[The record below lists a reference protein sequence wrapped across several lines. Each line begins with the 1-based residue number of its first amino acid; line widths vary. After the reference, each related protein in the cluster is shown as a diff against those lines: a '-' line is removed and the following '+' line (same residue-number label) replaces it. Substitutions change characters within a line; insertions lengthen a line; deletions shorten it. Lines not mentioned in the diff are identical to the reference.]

1 MKSKLVI
8 VAAVVFPLAGCISI
22 ATHEE
27 QMRRCRTV
35 GQRADDLQKQVG
47 DLQNQIKDLQD
58 QLAQK
63 TAEGEEMQKSI
74 AEMKSANDEL
84 QDKLKNEIAQ
94 GEVALREAKGRLTI
108 TLGDKVLFRSG
119 QWELQ
124 PRGRTVVAQVA
135 QVLKTVDDKLFQVE
149 GNTDNV
155 PVSGSLKQR
164 FASNWDLS
172 SARAS
177 AVVRALEK
185 NGVNSD
191 RLVLTAYGDK
201 RPVGDNRTP
210 EGRRLNRRVE
220 ISLLPLPPEK
230 N

>member
-1 MKSKLVI
+1 MKSKLI
-8 VAAVVFPLAGCISI
+8 IIAAAVLPLAGCISI

-27 QMRRCRTV
+27 QMRRCRSV
-35 GQRADDLQKQVG
+35 GQRADDLEKQVG
-47 DLQNQIKDLQD
+47 DLQNQMKDLQG

-63 TAEGEEMQKSI
+63 TAESEEMQKSI

-84 QDKLKNEIAQ
+84 QDKLKGEIAQ
-94 GEVALREAKGRLTI
+94 GEVALNEAKGNLTI

-124 PRGRTVVAQVA
+124 PRGQKVVAQVA
-135 QVLKTVDDKLFQVE
+135 QVLKKVDDKLFQVE

-155 PVSGSLKQR
+155 PISGSLKQR
-164 FASNWDLS
+164 FSSNWDLS

-185 NGVNSD
+185 DGVNAD

-210 EGRRLNRRVE
+210 EGRRMNRRVE
-220 ISLLPLPPEK
+220 ISLLRLPSDK
-230 N
+230 K

>member
-1 MKSKLVI
+1 
-8 VAAVVFPLAGCISI
+8 VA
-22 ATHEE
+22 
-27 QMRRCRTV
+27 
-35 GQRADDLQKQVG
+35 
-47 DLQNQIKDLQD
+47 
-58 QLAQK
+58 
-63 TAEGEEMQKSI
+63 
-74 AEMKSANDEL
+74 
-84 QDKLKNEIAQ
+84 LKAAQ
-94 GEVALREAKGRLTI
+94 GNLTI

-124 PRGRTVVAQVA
+124 PRGQKVIEQVA
-135 QVLKTVDDKLFQVE
+135 QVLKKVDDKLFQVE

-155 PVSGSLKQR
+155 PISGSLKQR
-164 FASNWDLS
+164 FSSNWDLS

-185 NGVNSD
+185 DGVKAD

-230 N
+230 P